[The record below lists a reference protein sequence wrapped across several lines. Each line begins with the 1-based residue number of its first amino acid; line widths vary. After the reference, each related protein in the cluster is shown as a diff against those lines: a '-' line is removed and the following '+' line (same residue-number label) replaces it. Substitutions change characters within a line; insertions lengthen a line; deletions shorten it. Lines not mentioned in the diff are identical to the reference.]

1 MDKDTK
7 IELLKVLGMIVIL
20 VVLIFGIVY
29 LNKAHDIAVNEYN
42 TVIEE
47 NTTKETD
54 KKESKKSEKKS
65 DKSSKS
71 SKEKNSSKKKIKKD

>member
-1 MDKDTK
+1 MDKATK

-29 LNKAHDIAVNEYN
+29 LNKAHDVSLNETN
-42 TVIEE
+42 TII
-47 NTTKETD
+47 KETNT
-54 KKESKKSEKKS
+54 EKSEKKS

-71 SKEKNSSKKKIKKD
+71 SIEKDSSKKENKKD